1 MRRLILASLLV
12 SLAAASSVAVAQGR
26 YVIFEEEK
34 IVGEIQL
41 PSVQIFITR
50 QNLNTDYDLELEES
64 FVPKIV
70 ESADKQPF

>member
-1 MRRLILASLLV
+1 MRRLILSSLLV

-50 QNLNTDYDLELEES
+50 QNL
-64 FVPKIV
+64 KIGRAHV
-70 ESADKQPF
+70 